1 MIRLIKTT
9 LHFHT
14 FNKFFFI
21 GAAMLLFL
29 GLHNSLAGADSYSIV
44 VMTQGIPITCM
55 VVILNAENEKRSGG
69 YRNKITAGYTRR
81 QVFFSGIIS
90 AAACGAALFLVIGV
104 PIYTSMGSPQT
115 RLTVLMVFVF
125 AAVVSACLAIN
136 LSNIT
141 FTILGLFLIIT
152 VCVVIAD
159 PVQSALDA
167 DKYNYRYVFDP
178 VKAEEVGIREATTL
192 ERTPNAEYP
201 TGIKRAAL
209 KTFAYANPYSQLL
222 YLEDILNKVEHEVSW
237 KDIDDYEYNIHYIVS
252 REYYYFPLISA
263 ALACAVSALSY
274 LSYSKKDLR

>member
-29 GLHNSLAGADSYSIV
+29 GLHNSLADADSYSIV
-44 VMTQGIPITCM
+44 IMTQGIPITCM

-167 DKYNYRYVFDP
+167 DKYNYRYVFDEA
-178 VKAEEVGIREATTL
+178 KAKQVGIREATTL

-209 KTFAYANPYSQLL
+209 KAFAYANPYSQLL
-222 YLEDILNKVEHEVSW
+222 YLEDILNKAEHEVSW

-252 REYYYFPLISA
+252 REYYFFPLITLGLS
-263 ALACAVSALSY
+263 CAVAAAGFFSY
-274 LSYSKKDLR
+274 RRKDLR

>member
-29 GLHNSLAGADSYSIV
+29 GLHNSLSGADSYSIV

-69 YRNKITAGYTRR
+69 YRNKITAGYTIR

-104 PIYTSMGSPQT
+104 PIYTSMGSLQT
-115 RLTVLMVFVF
+115 LLTVLMVFVF

-167 DKYNYRYVFDP
+167 DKYNYRYVFDEA
-178 VKAEEVGIREATTL
+178 KAKQVGIREATTL

-209 KTFAYANPYSQLL
+209 KRSK
-222 YLEDILNKVEHEVSW
+222 LER
-237 KDIDDYEYNIHYIVS
+237 Y
-252 REYYYFPLISA
+252 RR
-263 ALACAVSALSY
+263 
-274 LSYSKKDLR
+274 LRV

>member
-90 AAACGAALFLVIGV
+90 AAACGTALFLVIGV

-209 KTFAYANPYSQLL
+209 KAFAYANPYSQLL

-252 REYYYFPLISA
+252 REYYFFPLISA

>member
-29 GLHNSLAGADSYSIV
+29 GLHNSLAGADSYSIE
-44 VMTQGIPITCM
+44 VMTQGIHITCM

-115 RLTVLMVFVF
+115 LLTVLMVFVF

-178 VKAEEVGIREATTL
+178 VKAEQVGVREATTL
-192 ERTPNAEYP
+192 EKTPNAEYP

-209 KTFAYANPYSQLL
+209 KAFAYANPYSQLL
-222 YLEDILNKVEHEVSW
+222 YLEDMLNNAEHAVSW
-237 KDIDDYEYNIHYIVS
+237 KAMDDYEYNIHYIVS
-252 REYYYFPLISA
+252 REYYFFPLISA
-263 ALACAVSALSY
+263 ALVCAVSALSY

>member
-209 KTFAYANPYSQLL
+209 KAFAYANPYSQLL

-252 REYYYFPLISA
+252 REYYFFPLISA
-263 ALACAVSALSY
+263 ALVCAVSALSY

>member
-192 ERTPNAEYP
+192 ERTPNTEYP

-209 KTFAYANPYSQLL
+209 KAFAYANPYSQLL

-252 REYYYFPLISA
+252 REYYFFPLISA

>member
-21 GAAMLLFL
+21 GTAMLLFL

-115 RLTVLMVFVF
+115 RLSVLMVFVF

-167 DKYNYRYVFDP
+167 DKYNYRYVFDEA
-178 VKAEEVGIREATTL
+178 KAKQVGVREATTL

-209 KTFAYANPYSQLL
+209 KAFAYANPYSQLL
-222 YLEDILNKVEHEVSW
+222 YLEDILNKAEHEVSW

-252 REYYYFPLISA
+252 REYYFFPLISA

>member
-29 GLHNSLAGADSYSIV
+29 GLHNSLSGADSYSIV

-69 YRNKITAGYTRR
+69 YRNKITAGYTIR

-104 PIYTSMGSPQT
+104 PIYTSMGSLQT
-115 RLTVLMVFVF
+115 LLTVLMVFVF

-167 DKYNYRYVFDP
+167 DKYNYRYVFDEA
-178 VKAEEVGIREATTL
+178 KAKQVGIREATTL

-209 KTFAYANPYSQLL
+209 KAFAYANPYSQLL
-222 YLEDILNKVEHEVSW
+222 YLEDMLNKVEHEVSW

-252 REYYYFPLISA
+252 REYYFFPLISA

>member
-125 AAVVSACLAIN
+125 AAVVSACLALNI
-136 LSNIT
+136 SNV
-141 FTILGLFLIIT
+141 IIT
-152 VCVVIAD
+152 VLVIFMTTAVCVVIAR
-159 PVQSALDA
+159 PVQSTLDA
-167 DKYNYRYVFDP
+167 DKYDYRYVFDEA
-178 VKAEEVGIREATTL
+178 KAEQVGVHEATTL

-209 KTFAYANPYSQLL
+209 KAFAYANPYSQLL
-222 YLEDILNKVEHEVSW
+222 YLEDILNKAEHAVSW

-252 REYYYFPLISA
+252 REYYFFPLITLGLS
-263 ALACAVSALSY
+263 CAVAAAGFFSY
-274 LSYSKKDLR
+274 RRKDLR

>member
-209 KTFAYANPYSQLL
+209 KAFAYANPYSQLL
-222 YLEDILNKVEHEVSW
+222 YLEDILNKAEHEVSW

-252 REYYYFPLISA
+252 REYYFFPLISA
-263 ALACAVSALSY
+263 ALVCAVSALSY

>member
-29 GLHNSLAGADSYSIV
+29 GLHSSLAGADSYSIV

-104 PIYTSMGSPQT
+104 PIYTSMGSPQI

-167 DKYNYRYVFDP
+167 DKYNYRYVFDEA
-178 VKAEEVGIREATTL
+178 KAKQVGVHEATTL

-209 KTFAYANPYSQLL
+209 KAFAYATPYSQLL
-222 YLEDILNKVEHEVSW
+222 YLEDILNKAEHEVSW
-237 KDIDDYEYNIHYIVS
+237 KDMDDYEYNIHYIVS
-252 REYYYFPLISA
+252 REYYFFPLITLGLS
-263 ALACAVSALSY
+263 CAVAAAGFFSY
-274 LSYSKKDLR
+274 RRKDLR

>member
-104 PIYTSMGSPQT
+104 PIYTNMGSPQT

-209 KTFAYANPYSQLL
+209 KAFAYANPYSQLL

-252 REYYYFPLISA
+252 REYYFFPLISA

>member
-1 MIRLIKTT
+1 MLRLIKNN
-9 LHFHT
+9 LRYHT

-209 KTFAYANPYSQLL
+209 KAFAYANPYSQLL
-222 YLEDILNKVEHEVSW
+222 YLEDILNKVEHAVSW

-252 REYYYFPLISA
+252 REYYFFPLITLGLS
-263 ALACAVSALSY
+263 CAVAAAGFFSY
-274 LSYSKKDLR
+274 RRKDLR

>member
-21 GAAMLLFL
+21 GAALLLFL
-29 GLHNSLAGADSYSIV
+29 GLHNSLSGADSYSIV

-69 YRNKITAGYTRR
+69 YRNKITAGYTIR

-104 PIYTSMGSPQT
+104 PIYTSMGSLQT
-115 RLTVLMVFVF
+115 LLTVLMVFVF

-167 DKYNYRYVFDP
+167 DKYNYRYVFDEA
-178 VKAEEVGIREATTL
+178 KAKQVGIREATTL

-209 KTFAYANPYSQLL
+209 KAFAYANPYSQLL
-222 YLEDILNKVEHEVSW
+222 YLEDMLNKVEHEVSW

-252 REYYYFPLISA
+252 REYYFFPLISA

>member
-1 MIRLIKTT
+1 MLRLVKNT

-141 FTILGLFLIIT
+141 FTILGLFLVIT

-167 DKYNYRYVFDP
+167 DKYNYRYIFDEA
-178 VKAEEVGIREATTL
+178 KAKQVGVREATTL

-209 KTFAYANPYSQLL
+209 KAFAYANPYSQLL
-222 YLEDILNKVEHEVSW
+222 YLEDMLNKVEHEVSW

-252 REYYYFPLISA
+252 REYYFFPLISA

>member
-209 KTFAYANPYSQLL
+209 KAFAYANPYSQLL

-252 REYYYFPLISA
+252 REYYFFPLISA